1 MKMGSR
7 FHLLALAG
15 VVFFWGFAVPAAAED
30 GAMLVA
36 PKEIHFGGSSAL
48 TLTTFNAQTHEPVS
62 RRAIIRLLD
71 GNRIVA
77 GLFDGQTGADGRV
90 HIAFEVPDTA
100 SGATASRRR

>member
-15 VVFFWGFAVPAAAED
+15 AVFIWGCAVQAAAED

-36 PKEIHFGGSSAL
+36 PKEMPSAGRSAL
-48 TLTTFNAQTHEPVS
+48 TLTTFNAQTHEPFS

-77 GLFDGQTGADGRV
+77 GLFD
-90 HIAFEVPDTA
+90 
-100 SGATASRRR
+100 